1 MPTDKKHLNLVIIGH
16 IDHGKSTLMGAMLI
30 KSGAISD
37 REARELEKLAKEY
50 DRESWSYAYV
60 FDRLKEERQR
70 GITIDLAF
78 RKFETKTKYFTI
90 IDAPGHADFVKNMI
104 TGASQADA
112 AILVVSGKKGEM
124 EVGIA
129 ANGQTREHAYLAQT
143 LGVKQL
149 VVAVNKADVYDYSE
163 ERYNEV
169 KDATSELLK
178 SIGFPVKKIPFVPV
192 SGIKAENLTE
202 KTDKL
207 SWYDGPTL
215 LDAIDSFEIPAKPTN
230 KPLRIPI
237 QDAYSI
243 KGTGVVPVGRVET
256 GVLKKNDK
264 IVIMPTG
271 FQGEIRSIE
280 MHHEEIDEA
289 EPGDNIGF
297 SIRGIE
303 MKDVGRGDVM
313 GHPNDVPTV
322 VTPKGNWTGQI
333 IVIWHPTVIAQGYT
347 PVIHAHTAQVAA
359 RFIELIKKLD
369 QKTGAVIE
377 DNPKFLKKNESA
389 IVKLQ
394 PIKKLCI
401 EKYNDFPE
409 LGRFAVRD
417 MGRTACVGIVKDL
430 EIGEAEETGET
441 EE

>member
-1 MPTDKKHLNLVIIGH
+1 MVEKQHLNLVIIGH
-16 IDHGKSTLMGAMLI
+16 IDHGKSTMMGALLVET
-30 KSGAISD
+30 GAVTD

-50 DRESWSYAYV
+50 DRESWSYAFV

-78 RKFETKTKYFTI
+78 RKFETPNRYFTI

-149 VVAVNKADVYDYSE
+149 VVAINKADVYDYKE
-163 ERYNEV
+163 DRYNECKESIGDLLSNIGFKV
-169 KDATSELLK
+169 KD
-178 SIGFPVKKIPFVPV
+178 IPFVPT
-192 SGIKAENLTE
+192 SGMGMENLS
-202 KTDKL
+202 KASDKMP
-207 SWYDGPTL
+207 WYKGPTL
-215 LDAIDSFEIPAKPTN
+215 IDAIDKFIIPPKPTG
-230 KPLRIPI
+230 KPLRVPI

-264 IVIMPTG
+264 IIIMPTG
-271 FQGEIRSIE
+271 FTGEIRSIE
-280 MHHEEIDEA
+280 MHHEEIAQA

-297 SIRGIE
+297 SIRGIA
-303 MKDVGRGDVM
+303 MKDVSRGDCL
-313 GHPNDVPTV
+313 GHPKNPPTV
-322 VTPKGNWTGQI
+322 ITPKGKWTGQI
-333 IVIWHPTVIAQGYT
+333 IVIWHPTAIAQGYT
-347 PVIHAHTAQVAA
+347 PVVHAHTAQVAA
-359 RFIELIKKLD
+359 KFSALLKKLD

-377 DNPKFLKKNESA
+377 DNPKFLKRNEAA
-389 IVKLQ
+389 IVELQ
-394 PIKKLCI
+394 PIKKMCL
-401 EKYNDFPE
+401 EKYTEIPE
-409 LGRFAVRD
+409 MGRFAVRD
-417 MGRTACVGIVKDL
+417 MGRTVCVGIVKD
-430 EIGEAEETGET
+430 IDPGA
-441 EE
+441 

>member
-1 MPTDKKHLNLVIIGH
+1 MPTDKPHLNLVIIGH
-16 IDHGKSTLMGAMLI
+16 IDHGKSTMMGAMLI
-30 KSGAISD
+30 KTGAVTD
-37 REARELEKLAKEY
+37 REARELEKLAKEN

-60 FDRLKEERQR
+60 FDRLKEERAR

-78 RKFETKTKYFTI
+78 RKFETKSKYFTI

-149 VVAVNKADVYDYSE
+149 VVAVNKADAYDYSE
-163 ERYNEV
+163 ERYNNV
-169 KDATSELLK
+169 KDAVSDLLK
-178 SIGFPVKKIPFVPV
+178 NIGFPVKKIPFVPV

-202 KTDKL
+202 KSDKL

-215 LDAIDSFEIPAKPTN
+215 IEAIDNFELPPKPTG
-230 KPLRIPI
+230 KPLRVPI

-256 GVLKKNDK
+256 GILKKNDE

-271 FQGEIRSIE
+271 FKGEIRSIE
-280 MHHEEIDEA
+280 MHHEEQDQA

-297 SIRGIE
+297 SIRGISME
-303 MKDVGRGDVM
+303 DVGRGDVM
-313 GHPNDVPTV
+313 GHPSNAPTV
-322 VTPKGNWTGQI
+322 VSPKGNWTGQI
-333 IVIWHPTVIAQGYT
+333 VVIWHPTAIAQGYT
-347 PVIHAHTAQVAA
+347 PVVHAHTAQVAA
-359 RFIELIKKLD
+359 KFIELNKKLD
-369 QKTGAVIE
+369 PKTGAVIE
-377 DNPKFLKKNESA
+377 DNPKFLKKNEQEQSLNCSQLKSFALKNTKTFQNSA
-389 IVKLQ
+389 
-394 PIKKLCI
+394 
-401 EKYNDFPE
+401 
-409 LGRFAVRD
+409 
-417 MGRTACVGIVKDL
+417 DL
-430 EIGEAEETGET
+430 R
-441 EE
+441 

>member
-1 MPTDKKHLNLVIIGH
+1 MPTDKEHLNLVIIGH
-16 IDHGKSTLMGAMLI
+16 IDHGKSTMMGAMLI
-30 KSGAISD
+30 ETGAVTD

-50 DRESWSYAYV
+50 DRDSWSYAFV

-163 ERYNEV
+163 ARFNECKQAV
-169 KDATSELLK
+169 GDLLK
-178 SIGFPVKKIPFVPV
+178 SIGFKLKDSDYIPT
-192 SGIKAENLTE
+192 SGMQMENLS
-202 KTDKL
+202 KKSDKMP
-207 SWYDGPTL
+207 WYKGPTL
-215 LDAIDSFEIPAKPTN
+215 IDAIDEFVLPEKPTG
-230 KPLRIPI
+230 KPLRLPI
-237 QDAYSI
+237 QDSYKI

-256 GVLKKNDK
+256 GILKKGDK
-264 IVIMPTG
+264 IIIMPTG
-271 FQGEIRSIE
+271 FKGEIRSIE
-280 MHHEEIDEA
+280 MHHEEIPQA
-289 EPGDNIGF
+289 IPGDNVGF
-297 SIRGIE
+297 SIRGITIA
-303 MKDVGRGDVM
+303 DASRGDCL
-313 GHPNDVPTV
+313 GHPSDPPTV
-322 VTPKGNWTGQI
+322 ITPNGKWTGQI
-333 IVIWHPTVIAQGYT
+333 IVIWHPTAIAQGYT

-359 RFIELIKKLD
+359 RFSALLKKLD
-369 QKTGAVIE
+369 QKTSAVIE

-389 IVKLQ
+389 VVELS
-394 PIKKLCI
+394 PIKKMCL
-401 EKYNDFPE
+401 EKYEAFPE
-409 LGRFAVRD
+409 MGRFAVRD
-417 MGRTACVGIVKDL
+417 MGRTVCVGIVKD
-430 EIGEAEETGET
+430 IDTGQ
-441 EE
+441 

>member
-1 MPTDKKHLNLVIIGH
+1 MSSKQKDHLNLVIIGH
-16 IDHGKSTLMGAMLI
+16 IDHGKSTMMGALLI
-30 KSGAISD
+30 ETGAISD

-50 DRESWSYAYV
+50 DRDSWSYAFV

-149 VVAVNKADVYDYSE
+149 VVAINKADVYNYSE
-163 ERYNEV
+163 DRFNECKESV
-169 KDATSELLK
+169 GDLLK
-178 SIGFPVKKIPFVPV
+178 SIGFKDVNYIPT
-192 SGIKAENLTE
+192 SGMAMENLS
-202 KTDKL
+202 KKSDKL

-215 LDAIDSFEIPAKPTN
+215 IDAIDQFDLPEKPTG
-230 KPLRIPI
+230 KPLRLPI
-237 QDAYSI
+237 QDSYQI

-256 GVLKKNDK
+256 GILKQGDK

-271 FQGEIRSIE
+271 FEGEIRSIE
-280 MHHEEIDEA
+280 MHHEEIPQA
-289 EPGDNIGF
+289 IPGDNIGF
-297 SIRGIE
+297 SIRGITI
-303 MKDVGRGDVM
+303 DDASRGDCL
-313 GHPNDVPTV
+313 GHPKDPPTV
-322 VTPKGNWTGQI
+322 ITPKGKWTGQI
-333 IVIWHPTVIAQGYT
+333 IVIWHPTALAQGYT
-347 PVIHAHTAQVAA
+347 PVVHAHTAQVAA
-359 RFIELIKKLD
+359 KFSSLLKKLD

-377 DNPKFLKKNESA
+377 DSPKFLKKNESA
-389 IVKLQ
+389 IVELQ
-394 PIKKLCI
+394 PIKKMCL

-409 LGRFAVRD
+409 MGRFAVRD
-417 MGRTACVGIVKDL
+417 MGRTVAVGIVKDI
-430 EIGEAEETGET
+430 EVGIVEDNDTGA
-441 EE
+441 

>member
-1 MPTDKKHLNLVIIGH
+1 
-16 IDHGKSTLMGAMLI
+16 
-30 KSGAISD
+30 
-37 REARELEKLAKEY
+37 
-50 DRESWSYAYV
+50 
-60 FDRLKEERQR
+60 LKEERQR

-112 AILVVSGKKGEM
+112 AILVISGKKGEM

-163 ERYNEV
+163 ARYNEV
-169 KDATSELLK
+169 KDAASELLK

-207 SWYDGPTL
+207 PWYDGPTL
-215 LDAIDSFEIPAKPTN
+215 LEAIDNFEIPPKPTN
-230 KPLRIPI
+230 KPLRVPI

-280 MHHEEIDEA
+280 MHHEEQDQA

-297 SIRGIE
+297 SIRGIA
-303 MKDVGRGDVM
+303 MADVGRGDVM
-313 GHPNDVPTV
+313 GHPSDVPTV
-322 VTPKGNWTGQI
+322 ITPKGNWTGQI

-347 PVIHAHTAQVAA
+347 PVVHAHTAQVAA
-359 RFIELIKKLD
+359 RFTELIKKLD

-377 DNPKFLKKNESA
+377 DNPKFLKRNEAA

-401 EKYNDFPE
+401 EKYEDFPE

-430 EIGEAEETGET
+430 VPGEEEE
-441 EE
+441 

>member
-1 MPTDKKHLNLVIIGH
+1 MSSKQKDHLNLVIIGH
-16 IDHGKSTLMGAMLI
+16 IDHGKSTMMGALLI
-30 KSGAISD
+30 ETGAVSD

-50 DRESWSYAYV
+50 DRDSWSYAFV

-78 RKFETKTKYFTI
+78 RKFETKSKYFTI

-149 VVAVNKADVYDYSE
+149 VVAINKADVYNYSE
-163 ERYNEV
+163 ERFNEC
-169 KDATSELLK
+169 KDSVGDLLK
-178 SIGFPVKKIPFVPV
+178 SIGFKDVNYIPTSGMAMDNLSKK
-192 SGIKAENLTE
+192 S
-202 KTDKL
+202 DKL

-215 LDAIDSFEIPAKPTN
+215 IDAIDQFVLPEKPTG
-230 KPLRIPI
+230 KPLRLPI
-237 QDAYSI
+237 QDSYSI

-256 GVLKKNDK
+256 GILKQGDK

-271 FQGEIRSIE
+271 FEGEVRSIE
-280 MHHEEIDEA
+280 MHHEEIPQA
-289 EPGDNIGF
+289 IPGDNIGF
-297 SIRGIE
+297 SIRGITLQ
-303 MKDVGRGDVM
+303 DASRGDCL
-313 GHPNDVPTV
+313 GHPKDPPTV
-322 VTPKGNWTGQI
+322 ITPNGKWTGQI
-333 IVIWHPTVIAQGYT
+333 IVIWHPTALAQGYT
-347 PVIHAHTAQVAA
+347 PVVHAHTAQVAA
-359 RFIELIKKLD
+359 KFTSLLKKLD

-377 DNPKFLKKNESA
+377 DSPKFLKKNESA
-389 IVKLQ
+389 IVELQ
-394 PIKKLCI
+394 PIKKMCL

-409 LGRFAVRD
+409 MGRFAVRD
-417 MGRTACVGIVKDL
+417 MGRTVAVGIVKDI
-430 EIGEAEETGET
+430 EVGIVKDIDTDA
-441 EE
+441 

>member
-50 DRESWSYAYV
+50 DRESWSYAFV

-149 VVAVNKADVYDYSE
+149 VVAVNKADIYDYSE

-237 QDAYSI
+237 QDAYNI

-280 MHHEEIDEA
+280 MHHEEIDVA

-297 SIRGIE
+297 SIRGISME
-303 MKDVGRGDVM
+303 DVGRGDVM

-359 RFIELIKKLD
+359 KFTELIKKLD

-430 EIGEAEETGET
+430 VTGET
-441 EE
+441 EETEE

>member
-1 MPTDKKHLNLVIIGH
+1 MKMVDKEHLNLVIIGH
-16 IDHGKSTLMGAMLI
+16 IDHGKSTMMGALLI
-30 KSGAISD
+30 ETGAVSD
-37 REARELEKLAKEY
+37 RERRELEKLAKEY
-50 DRESWSYAYV
+50 DRDSWSYAFV

-149 VVAVNKADVYDYSE
+149 VVAINKADVYEYSE
-163 ERYNEV
+163 SRFNEC
-169 KDATSELLK
+169 KDAVGDLLK
-178 SIGFPVKKIPFVPV
+178 SIGFKNVLYIPTSGMAMDNLSKK
-192 SGIKAENLTE
+192 S
-202 KTDKL
+202 DKL

-215 LDAIDSFEIPAKPTN
+215 IDAIDQFVLPDKPTG
-230 KPLRIPI
+230 KPLRLPI
-237 QDAYSI
+237 QDSYRI

-256 GVLKKNDK
+256 GILKRGDK
-264 IVIMPTG
+264 IIIMPSG
-271 FQGEIRSIE
+271 FKGEIRSIE
-280 MHHEEIDEA
+280 MHHEEIPQA
-289 EPGDNIGF
+289 IPGDNVGF
-297 SIRGIE
+297 SIRGITME
-303 MKDVGRGDVM
+303 DASRGDCL
-313 GHPNDVPTV
+313 GHPSDPPTV
-322 VTPKGNWTGQI
+322 ITPKGKWTGQI
-333 IVIWHPTVIAQGYT
+333 IVIWHPTALAQGYT

-359 RFIELIKKLD
+359 KFSALLKKLD

-389 IVKLQ
+389 IVELT
-394 PIKKLCI
+394 PIKKMCL
-401 EKYNDFPE
+401 EKYEAFPE
-409 LGRFAVRD
+409 MGRFAVRD
-417 MGRTACVGIVKDL
+417 MGRTVAVGIVK
-430 EIGEAEETGET
+430 EIDTGA
-441 EE
+441 

>member
-1 MPTDKKHLNLVIIGH
+1 MSSKQKDHLNLVIIGH
-16 IDHGKSTLMGAMLI
+16 IDHGKSTMMGALLI
-30 KSGAISD
+30 ETGAVSD

-50 DRESWSYAYV
+50 DRDSWSYAFV

-78 RKFETKTKYFTI
+78 RKFETKSKYFTI

-149 VVAVNKADVYDYSE
+149 VVAINKADVYNYSE
-163 ERYNEV
+163 ERFNEC
-169 KDATSELLK
+169 KEAIGDLLK
-178 SIGFPVKKIPFVPV
+178 SIGFKDVNYIPTSGMAMDNLSKK
-192 SGIKAENLTE
+192 S
-202 KTDKL
+202 DKL

-215 LDAIDSFEIPAKPTN
+215 IDAIDQFDLPEKPTG
-230 KPLRIPI
+230 KPLRLPI
-237 QDAYSI
+237 QDSYSI

-256 GVLKKNDK
+256 GILKKGDK

-271 FQGEIRSIE
+271 FEGEIRSIE
-280 MHHEEIDEA
+280 MHHEEIPQA
-289 EPGDNIGF
+289 IPGDNIGF
-297 SIRGIE
+297 SIRGITIE
-303 MKDVGRGDVM
+303 DASRGDCL
-313 GHPNDVPTV
+313 GHPKDPPTV
-322 VTPKGNWTGQI
+322 ITPNGKWTGQI
-333 IVIWHPTVIAQGYT
+333 IVIWHPTALAQGYT
-347 PVIHAHTAQVAA
+347 PVVHAHTAQVAA
-359 RFIELIKKLD
+359 KFTSLLKKLD

-377 DNPKFLKKNESA
+377 DSPKFLKKNESA
-389 IVKLQ
+389 IVELQ
-394 PIKKLCI
+394 PIKKMCL

-409 LGRFAVRD
+409 MGRFAVRD
-417 MGRTACVGIVKDL
+417 MGRTVAVGIVKDI
-430 EIGEAEETGET
+430 EVGIVKDIDTGA
-441 EE
+441 

>member
-30 KSGAISD
+30 KSGAVSD
-37 REARELEKLAKEY
+37 REARELEKLAKEF

-112 AILVVSGKKGEM
+112 AILVISGKKGEM

-163 ERYNEV
+163 ARYNEV
-169 KDATSELLK
+169 KDAASELLK

-207 SWYDGPTL
+207 PWYDGPTL
-215 LDAIDSFEIPAKPTN
+215 LEAIDNFEIPPKPTN
-230 KPLRIPI
+230 KPLRVPI

-280 MHHEEIDEA
+280 MHHEEIPQA

-297 SIRGIE
+297 SIRGISME
-303 MKDVGRGDVM
+303 DVGRGDVM

-322 VTPKGNWTGQI
+322 ITPKGNWTGQI

-347 PVIHAHTAQVAA
+347 PVVHAHTAQVAA
-359 RFIELIKKLD
+359 RFTELIKKLD

-377 DNPKFLKKNESA
+377 DNPKFLKRNEAA

-401 EKYNDFPE
+401 EKYEDFPE

-430 EIGEAEETGET
+430 VPGEEEE
-441 EE
+441 

>member
-1 MPTDKKHLNLVIIGH
+1 MSKEKQHLNLVVIGH
-16 IDHGKSTLMGAMLI
+16 IDHGKSTLMGALLI
-30 KSGAISD
+30 EAGAVTD

-50 DRESWSYAYV
+50 DRESWSYAFV

-78 RKFETKTKYFTI
+78 RKFETANRYFTI

-169 KDATSELLK
+169 KAAVGDLL
-178 SIGFPVKKIPFVPV
+178 SNIGFKVKDIPFVPT
-192 SGIKAENLTE
+192 SGMGMENLS
-202 KTDKL
+202 KNTDKM
-207 SWYDGPTL
+207 SWYKGPSL
-215 LDAIDSFEIPAKPTN
+215 IEAIDKFIIPEKPTN
-230 KPLRIPI
+230 KPLRLPI
-237 QDAYSI
+237 QDSYRI

-256 GVLKKNDK
+256 GILKKGDK
-264 IVIMPTG
+264 IIIMPTG
-271 FQGEIRSIE
+271 FTGLIRSIE
-280 MHHEEIDEA
+280 MHHEEINEA
-289 EPGDNIGF
+289 LPGDNVGV

-303 MKDVGRGDVM
+303 LADASRGDCI
-313 GHPNDVPTV
+313 GHPDNPPTV
-322 VTPKGNWTGQI
+322 INPGGKWTGQV
-333 IVIWHPTVIAQGYT
+333 IVIWHPTAIAQGYT
-347 PVIHAHTAQVAA
+347 PVVHAHTAQVAA
-359 RFIELIKKLD
+359 KFSALLKKLD

-377 DNPKFLKKNESA
+377 DNPKFLKRNEAA
-389 IVKLQ
+389 IVELS
-394 PIKKLCI
+394 PIKKMCL
-401 EKYNDFPE
+401 EKYTDIPE
-409 LGRFAVRD
+409 MGRFAVRD
-417 MGRTACVGIVKDL
+417 MGRTCCVGIVKDID
-430 EIGEAEETGET
+430 IGKPSE
-441 EE
+441 